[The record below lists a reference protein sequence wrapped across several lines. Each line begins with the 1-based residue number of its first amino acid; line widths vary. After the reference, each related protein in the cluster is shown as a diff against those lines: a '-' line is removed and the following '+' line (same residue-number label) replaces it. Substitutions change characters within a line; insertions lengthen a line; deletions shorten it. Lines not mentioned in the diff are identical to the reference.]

1 METIKLTEEHR
12 EVLEWL
18 ALSCELKSTI
28 YYLQEWLN
36 AMKYG
41 ELLAHVL
48 EEAQRQEEIR
58 QAKIDLFMEQTN
70 AR

>member
-1 METIKLTEEHR
+1 METIKLTEDHR
-12 EVLEWL
+12 EVIEWL

-28 YYLQEWLN
+28 YHLQEWLD

-58 QAKIDLFMEQTN
+58 QAKIDLFLKHTS
-70 AR
+70 RG